1 MYKSF
6 FIVVRF
12 DCLYF
17 VVYKEENSICHI
29 KVQTPY
35 IQKANISFK
44 TAWKLVSLCPNVLYW
59 ADWHLFMDV
68 IFLDADFNLHFLKV
82 YLEVDFSIQPKVS
95 CFHTL
100 FYCLAKNVGFQG
112 VAYKIIYINLDE
124 NQYKLSQEVRSK
136 CYQRGPSGL

>member
-1 MYKSF
+1 MHFLHLWTWIYDVFFFSLLMWWFILIIFWMLNQACLPRINLTWSCMYKSF

-17 VVYKEENSICHI
+17 VFYKEENSICHI

-44 TAWKLVSLCPNVLYW
+44 TAWKLISLCPNVLYW

-82 YLEVDFSIQPKVS
+82 YLEVDFSI
-95 CFHTL
+95 
-100 FYCLAKNVGFQG
+100 
-112 VAYKIIYINLDE
+112 
-124 NQYKLSQEVRSK
+124 
-136 CYQRGPSGL
+136 